1 MTKIGNVEL
10 EGRLILAPM
19 AGVTDIAFRHICRRH
34 GAALTVT
41 EMVSAI
47 ALSYGDSKTLEL
59 MRSLP
64 GDEPTAVQLFGHDA
78 ALMGEMAQRAHE
90 ITNCPIIDINM
101 GCPVGKIVSNGDGSA
116 LMKDIDL
123 AHQIVENVSKNAG
136 CAVTVKFRKGWDK
149 GSVNAVQFA
158 KMCEAAGAAAITVH
172 GRTRV
177 QMYEGKAD
185 WDIIRDVKSAVSIPV
200 IANGDVWDENEAV
213 HIIEY
218 TGCDMAMVG
227 RGAFG
232 NPWIFSRGDAALSG
246 REIPAV
252 PTVLERVDTVVEQIE
267 LSASLRNEKIACLE
281 ARRHVPWY
289 LRGVRD
295 AAFYRNEA
303 VKIETLEDLHKL
315 ARRIKRELR

>member
-1 MTKIGNVEL
+1 MTKIGNLEL
-10 EGRLILAPM
+10 EGKFILAPM
-19 AGVTDIAFRHICRRH
+19 AGVTDIAFRHICRNH
-34 GAALTVT
+34 GAALVVT
-41 EMVSAI
+41 EMVSAM
-47 ALSYGDSKTLEL
+47 ALGYGDDKTLAL
-59 MRSLP
+59 MQSLP
-64 GDEPTAVQLFGHDA
+64 GDEPTAVQLFGHDPE
-78 ALMGEMAQRAHE
+78 LMGEMAQRTHE
-90 ITNCPIIDINM
+90 LTLCPVIDINM

-123 AHQIVENVSKNAG
+123 AKKIVEKAAKNAG
-136 CAVTVKFRKGWDK
+136 CPVTVKFRKGWDK
-149 GSVNAVQFA
+149 GNVNAVQFGQ
-158 KMCEAAGAAAITVH
+158 MCEAAGAAAITVH

-185 WDIIRDVKSAVSIPV
+185 WDIIRDVKAAVKIPV
-200 IANGDVWDENEAV
+200 IANGDIWDEADAL
-213 HIIEY
+213 HILEY

-232 NPWIFSRGDAALSG
+232 NPWIFSRANAAAANL
-246 REIPAV
+246 EMPEAA
-252 PTVLERVDTVVEQIE
+252 TVEERVDTVVAQIE
-267 LSASLRNEKIACLE
+267 LSASLRNERAACLE

-295 AAFYRNEA
+295 AAFYRSEA